1 MPRSKKS
8 QMSDL
13 MRVMENE
20 SQRLMDTNE
29 IGFYVNTRMGLC
41 FNIETL
47 TELLN
52 SSKKF
57 KNSVMIVYDT
67 QKSNYGLNPIHA
79 YRLSAKAIETFTLQA
94 EKMIAHFVQ
103 EKINEKDLAIGELFE
118 EVLIKIQRSHMQQ
131 AYLFDYIQPQMPAFN
146 TNLFKLSSPVY
157 ICTHVHQAVEVSEQL
172 TAHESVRQEAL
183 QKAY

>member
-13 MRVMENE
+13 MRVIESE

-41 FNIETL
+41 FDIDTL

-57 KNSVMIVYDT
+57 KNSVIVVYDI
-67 QKSNYGLNPIHA
+67 QKSNYGLNP
-79 YRLSAKAIETFTLQA
+79 
-94 EKMIAHFVQ
+94 
-103 EKINEKDLAIGELFE
+103 
-118 EVLIKIQRSHMQQ
+118 
-131 AYLFDYIQPQMPAFN
+131 
-146 TNLFKLSSPVY
+146 
-157 ICTHVHQAVEVSEQL
+157 
-172 TAHESVRQEAL
+172 
-183 QKAY
+183 

>member
-1 MPRSKKS
+1 
-8 QMSDL
+8 MSDL

-52 SSKKF
+52 YSKKF
-57 KNSVMIVYDT
+57 KNSVMIVYDI

-79 YRLSAKAIETFTLQA
+79 YRLSVKAIETFTLQA
-94 EKMIAHFVQ
+94 EKMLAHFVQ
-103 EKINEKDLAIGELFE
+103 EKVNEKDLAISELFE
-118 EVLIKIQRSHMQQ
+118 EVLIKI
-131 AYLFDYIQPQMPAFN
+131 
-146 TNLFKLSSPVY
+146 
-157 ICTHVHQAVEVSEQL
+157 
-172 TAHESVRQEAL
+172 
-183 QKAY
+183 